1 MSSGLV
7 ELAEGV
13 LVISRVAGPCVPQSS
28 TLLRVDRIVMR
39 PLELFSLVM
48 DILVVTRVLLSG
60 LLVYV
65 F

>member
-7 ELAEGV
+7 ELAECV
-13 LVISRVAGPCVPQSS
+13 LIIPRVAGPCVPRSS

-39 PLELFSLVM
+39 PLEIFSLVM
-48 DILVVTRVLLSG
+48 DILVVTTVLLSG